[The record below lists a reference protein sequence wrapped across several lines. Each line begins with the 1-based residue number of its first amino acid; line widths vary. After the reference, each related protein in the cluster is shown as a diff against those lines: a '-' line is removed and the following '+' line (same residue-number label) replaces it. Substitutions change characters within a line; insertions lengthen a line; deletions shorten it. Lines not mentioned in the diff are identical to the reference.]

1 MTKSFKGG
9 HKKGGNKK
17 SQNAKFQKKEYN
29 APHKYKSEA
38 LGAKRKKVKMSYHVD
53 VNNPSQFY
61 NEPINQE
68 TEEKSYD

>member
-29 APHKYKSEA
+29 APLKYKSEA
-38 LGAKRKKVKMSYHVD
+38 SVTRRKKVKISYHVGI
-53 VNNPSQFY
+53 NSPSQFY